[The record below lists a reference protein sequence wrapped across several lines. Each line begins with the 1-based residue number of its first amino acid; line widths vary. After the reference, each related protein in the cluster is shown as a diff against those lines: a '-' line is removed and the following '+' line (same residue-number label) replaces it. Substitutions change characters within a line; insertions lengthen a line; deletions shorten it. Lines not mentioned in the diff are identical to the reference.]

1 MITRSGFQTFVR
13 SRSDIVIKQLDKYFS
28 GGPVR
33 QWLVLDPLLR
43 GNVENERDLGLER
56 LRQTIMDIASK
67 CRSIFGYFHLL
78 TLQIPEGF
86 RQQQLH
92 MRLYICIVVIL

>member
-1 MITRSGFQTFVR
+1 MTTCPGFQTFVR
-13 SRSDIVIKQLDKYFS
+13 SRSDIVIKQMDKYFS

-33 QWLVLDPLLR
+33 QWLILDPLLR

-67 CRSIFGYFHLL
+67 WRYPDIFIYLHRKHQMGSDNNIPTRASRS
-78 TLQIPEGF
+78 
-86 RQQQLH
+86 
-92 MRLYICIVVIL
+92 VS